1 MTVVY
6 FLILFF
12 CHKYELK
19 FLHKYT
25 LFFYGIGL
33 EFLELLYKIVF
44 LTFEASWT
52 GFLLSNLGYFI
63 FFLKKI
69 NF

>member
-12 CHKYELK
+12 CHKWIK
-19 FLHKYT
+19 TFVYT

-33 EFLELLYKIVF
+33 EFLELLCKIVF